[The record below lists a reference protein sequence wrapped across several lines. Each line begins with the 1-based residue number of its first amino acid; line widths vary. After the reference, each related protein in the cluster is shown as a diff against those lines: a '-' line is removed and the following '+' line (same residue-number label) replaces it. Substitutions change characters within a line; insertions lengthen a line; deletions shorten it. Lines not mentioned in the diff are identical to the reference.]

1 MARLVVVTPNPA
13 VDVTY
18 RVARQVVGETVR
30 VQEVQRRPGGK
41 GLNVARV
48 LRALGRDALA
58 VQPLGGA
65 AGAWVAAQ
73 LAAEGLPAEVVE
85 VAGETRTTVA
95 VVDGAAHPTLYA
107 EPGPVL
113 LAAELERLV
122 DAVARACRPGDQLV
136 VSGSLPPGAD
146 ERTVAGLVAAGRSA
160 GAAVVVDTS
169 GAALAAACRAGADVV
184 MPNTEEALATTGAP
198 DLATAVAGLLDL
210 GAGQVVVSRGA
221 DGLLS
226 VARSGE
232 RCEQPAVPA
241 VAGNPTG
248 AGDAATAGFTAAL
261 DAGAGTADALR
272 WAAVCGAAAVLQP
285 VAGVVDAAELVELER
300 RLPAPPTG
308 APRHPLPLPV
318 AAPPPGH
325 RRPRRTPPDT
335 DPQEPSS

>member
-1 MARLVVVTPNPA
+1 VARLVVVTPNPA

-58 VQPLGGA
+58 VQPLGGS
-65 AGAWVAAQ
+65 AGAWVSAQ
-73 LAAEGLPAEVVE
+73 LAAEGMPTEVVE

-113 LAAELERLV
+113 APPELERLV
-122 DAVARACRPGDQLV
+122 GAVARACRPGDRLV

-146 ERTVAGLVAAGRSA
+146 ERTVAGLVAAARGA
-160 GAAVVVDTS
+160 GASVVVDTS
-169 GAALAAACRAGADVV
+169 GPALAAACRAGADVV
-184 MPNTEEALATTGAP
+184 MPNAEEAVTATGAT
-198 DLATAVAGLLDL
+198 DLDGAVAALLDL

-221 DGLLS
+221 EGLLA
-226 VARSGE
+226 VARDGE
-232 RCEQPAVPA
+232 RCEQPAVPG
-241 VAGNPTG
+241 VDGNPTG

-261 DAGAGTADALR
+261 DAGAGTSDALR

-285 VAGVVDAAELVELER
+285 VAGVVDVDHLAQLEQ
-300 RLPAPPTG
+300 RLPGSPTG
-308 APRHPLPLPV
+308 DARRPLPLPTP
-318 AAPPPGH
+318 APPDP
-325 RRPRRTPPDT
+325 
-335 DPQEPSS
+335 DPQEPAP